1 MHFPPLLHPDK
12 LNILSKHLFHEWRHL
27 MFCFRGS
34 ANLTSMPQQP
44 IIHTPK
50 MYPAESQSPCSK
62 RPSCGGFAGF
72 FCKSCRLNIIS
83 NAEQF
88 HIHCCSPAN
97 PPVLSNFKNLLICL
111 CASKSNHSCLFY
123 NYGELW
129 LIELKRH
136 HSNSCIT
143 RIQACYNKCATWC
156 DYFLLLI
163 FQEIRR
169 NCLSSVWEHHVFAKR
184 DSNMI
189 CEQNKHWA
197 HRRLI
202 WDFCSFALSQGCG
215 FVSLHTFLVK
225 IYAARD
231 RDWYFLML

>member
-1 MHFPPLLHPDK
+1 MQSNSTFIAVAQL
-12 LNILSKHLFHEWRHL
+12 IL
-27 MFCFRGS
+27 
-34 ANLTSMPQQP
+34 Q
-44 IIHTPK
+44 
-50 MYPAESQSPCSK
+50 
-62 RPSCGGFAGF
+62 F
-72 FCKSCRLNIIS
+72 FQTLKT
-83 NAEQF
+83 
-88 HIHCCSPAN
+88 
-97 PPVLSNFKNLLICL
+97 
-111 CASKSNHSCLFY
+111 CLFVCVHRSLIILVCSIIMA
-123 NYGELW
+123 NYGW
-129 LIELKRH
+129 LSWN
-136 HSNSCIT
+136 SNSCIT

-215 FVSLHTFLVK
+215 FVSLHAFLVK